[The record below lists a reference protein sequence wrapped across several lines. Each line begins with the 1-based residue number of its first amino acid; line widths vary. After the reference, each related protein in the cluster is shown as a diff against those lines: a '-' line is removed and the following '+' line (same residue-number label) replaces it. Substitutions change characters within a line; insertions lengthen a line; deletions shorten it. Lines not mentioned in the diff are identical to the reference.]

1 MDKDSAALDL
11 MSQRM
16 LGFAFAG
23 ADLLMEIGPD
33 GRIAFALG
41 ASETVSGEPETAL
54 TGRPWRDFVA
64 PGDHAMVAALFDG
77 LDAGARAGPVVVG
90 LNTPEGPGARR
101 ASLAVLRLPQN
112 DGAISCALARVG
124 GTGGQ
129 GLLSRADFEAMAS
142 RLADDPGLELAL
154 VELAGLTEALDAAST
169 DARDVLAD
177 QLSGVLRSL
186 AHRGEAAANLG
197 EDRFALVRAKGEDAR
212 ALQLRLRRL
221 IQAPVTPEA
230 GVVRMGGV
238 DGSKQAIRALR
249 FALNSFV
256 EDGLSETRPESLGA
270 ALDSAMEGALD
281 DARALGVTIR
291 DRQFRLTYQPVVRL
305 MDGRVSH
312 HEVLVR
318 FGAEASPYPTIRA
331 AEEMDLIEAL
341 DLAILEEA
349 LGVLDAEPKISLAVN
364 VSGRTIGSDAFAT
377 RAVALLKAR
386 PASKDRLILEITES
400 AAIDDLPAANSR
412 LQALREAGCEVCLD
426 DFGAGAA
433 SLAYLQQLTID
444 ILKIDGR
451 YIREL
456 QHGGREST
464 FIRHLVNMCR
474 ELDVKTL
481 AEMVETSDA
490 ERAVRLAGVDY
501 AQGWYYGAAADAPE
515 MKIRP
520 PAMRPALVR

>member
-1 MDKDSAALDL
+1 MDPI
-11 MSQRM
+11 SQRM

-23 ADLLMEIGPD
+23 ADLLMEIGAD

-41 ASETVSGEPETAL
+41 AAETLSGEAETAL
-54 TGRPWRDFVA
+54 TGRPWREFVA
-64 PGDHAMVAALFDG
+64 RCDHAMVAALFDG
-77 LDAGARAGPVVVG
+77 LDSGARAGPIVVA
-90 LNTPEGPGARR
+90 LDTPDGPASRR
-101 ASLAVLRLPQN
+101 ASLAALRLPQN
-112 DGAISCALARVG
+112 SGAISCALARVG
-124 GTGGQ
+124 GQGGQ
-129 GLLSRADFEAMAS
+129 GLLSRADFEAMALK
-142 RLADDPGLELAL
+142 LADDPTLELAL
-154 VELAGLTEALDAAST
+154 VELAGLTEALDGAPE

-212 ALQLRLRRL
+212 ALQARLKRL
-221 IQAPVTPEA
+221 IQAPVTPGA
-230 GVVRMGGV
+230 GTVRMGGV
-238 DGSKQAIRALR
+238 ENPKQAIRALR

-256 EDGLSETRPESLGA
+256 EDGLSDAQPESLSA
-270 ALDSAMEGALD
+270 ALDHALEGALD
-281 DARALGVTIR
+281 DARALGATIR

-318 FGAEASPYPTIRA
+318 FGEEASPFPTIRA
-331 AEEMDLIEAL
+331 AEEMDLIEPL

-349 LGVLDAEPKISLAVN
+349 LDVLRAQPKVSLAVN
-364 VSGRTIGSDAFAT
+364 VSGRTIGSDAFVT
-377 RAVALLKAR
+377 RAVALLQAR
-386 PASKDRLILEITES
+386 PTAKDRLILEITES
-400 AAIDDLPAANSR
+400 AAIDDLPAADRR
-412 LQALREAGCEVCLD
+412 LQALRAAGCEVCLD

-515 MKIRP
+515 TKIRP
-520 PAMRPALVR
+520 PAIRPALAR

>member
-1 MDKDSAALDL
+1 MDQ
-11 MSQRM
+11 MSHRM

-23 ADLLMEIGPD
+23 ADLLMELGGD

-41 ASETVSGEPETAL
+41 ASEAL
-54 TGRPWRDFVA
+54 TGEVEGALSGRPWRDLVA
-64 PGDHAMVAALFDG
+64 TGDHAMVAALFDG
-77 LDAGARAGPVVVG
+77 LDAGSRAGPVIVA
-90 LNTPEGPGARR
+90 LNTPEGPAQRR
-101 ASLAVLRLPQN
+101 ASLSALRLPQN
-112 DGAISCALARVG
+112 DGAISCALAR
-124 GTGGQ
+124 TGGAGGE
-129 GLLSRADFEAMAS
+129 GLLSRADFEAMAA

-154 VELAGLTEALDAAST
+154 VELGGLTQALDSVAE

-197 EDRFALVRAKGEDAR
+197 EDRFALVRAKSGEDAR
-212 ALQLRLRRL
+212 GLQERLKRL
-221 IQAPVTPEA
+221 IQLPVQPEA
-230 GVVRMGGV
+230 GTVQMGGV
-238 DGSKQAIRALR
+238 ESPKHAIRALR

-256 EDGLSETRPESLGA
+256 EDGLSETQPESLTE
-270 ALDSAMEGALD
+270 ALDSALEGALD
-281 DARALGVTIR
+281 DARALGATIR

-318 FGAEASPYPTIRA
+318 FGAEASPFPTIRA
-331 AEEMDLIEAL
+331 AEEMDLIEPL

-349 LGVLDAEPKISLAVN
+349 LGVLVAQPKVSLAVN
-364 VSGRTIGSDAFAT
+364 VSGRTIASDAFAAK
-377 RAVALLKAR
+377 AVALLKSR
-386 PASKDRLILEITES
+386 PTAKDRLILEITES
-400 AAIDDLPAANSR
+400 AAIDDLAAADRR
-412 LQALREAGCEVCLD
+412 LQALRAAGCEVCLD

-481 AEMVETSDA
+481 AEMVETADA

-515 MKIRP
+515 MKIKP
-520 PAMRPALVR
+520 PAMRPALAR